1 MFLYVI
7 IIKSFIGELIMK
19 KKYLCIILTLL
30 SIFSMII
37 SLNLFTKEQIVLKIN
52 SDNREHFRD
61 FIQNDKVDNID
72 SITKVKL
79 GQGWHSSELFIH
91 YSFGK
96 VEKINLT
103 EGNFNYL
110 NLEQYVRENGYDLD
124 NSARILFLISIL
136 SFILVII
143 LIIISKKSTSQN

>member
-1 MFLYVI
+1 MT
-7 IIKSFIGELIMK
+7 
-19 KKYLCIILTLL
+19 KKYLCLILILL

-37 SLNLFTKEQIVLKIN
+37 SLYLFTKEQIVLNIN
-52 SDNREHFRD
+52 SDNREHFRNV
-61 FIQNDKVDNID
+61 IQNDKIDNID

-91 YSFGK
+91 YSLGK

-103 EGNFNYL
+103 EGNLDYL

-124 NSARILFLISIL
+124 NSAKISFLISLL
-136 SFILVII
+136 SFILFII
-143 LIIISKKSTSQN
+143 LIIINKKSTSQN